1 MIKTGLDTQNLKH
14 LHDAPLRSSWHVYK
28 RLVGY
33 ATRYKGRLMVS
44 VFFAIVIA
52 ASFGTM
58 LFAVGTAVK
67 LTFYD
72 PTPASGKVHEDPA
85 QEIAGQIVH
94 YTGQMRDVIGW
105 APEGLDQKFIGT
117 VESMRADPMRA
128 LTIMSV
134 VVVILAMI
142 IGIARFIQ
150 EFFAGAIGAYITT
163 DLGRE
168 MYENLM
174 RQSVGY
180 FEANSS
186 GEILA
191 RFTNDIFMVNNG
203 LSSVF
208 VKLMRE
214 PLKLVMFLWVAISVD
229 LWLTLVGVCV
239 LPPVVYILV
248 RIGKKVRK
256 SVRRS
261 LQKIASMASVV
272 NETVQ
277 GIQIVKSFNMEEY
290 EISRVRT
297 EIGRLRRFLL
307 RIVGL
312 NAFTDPVTEF
322 LLVLGVVGFVLL
334 SGQRVVAGQLDAGD
348 LTQLYFSLAML
359 LDPVRK
365 LSSVNNQIQTSVAS
379 AERVFEFI
387 DLRPEVY
394 NRPGAKMLEG
404 FNDGI
409 QFDNVHFGYG
419 SGPEVLSGVN
429 LTVRKGEMVALV
441 GPSGAGKS
449 TLVKMLPRF
458 YDVTQGVIRID
469 GHDLREITVESLREQ
484 IGMVTQNT
492 ILFAE
497 SIRANITFGRDSYPH
512 ERVVSAARAAN
523 AAEFIEKLPKGYD
536 TTLAEAGSSLS
547 GGQRQRIAIARAV
560 IKDPGI
566 LILDEATSS
575 LDSESERLIQEALD
589 HFIEGRTALVIAHR
603 LSTVRR
609 ADRIVVMDGG
619 RIVEEGKHDELLAA
633 DGLYKRL
640 YETQFGPQESRA

>member
-1 MIKTGLDTQNLKH
+1 MKQLGLDIRQHGGTG
-14 LHDAPLRSSWHVYK
+14 DAPASSSWRVYK

-33 ATRYKGRLMVS
+33 AARYKLKLVVS
-44 VFFAIVIA
+44 LFFAIVIA

-58 LFAVGTAVK
+58 LFGVGTAVK
-67 LTFYD
+67 LTFYN
-72 PTPASGKVHEDPA
+72 PTPVEGEIPTDPA
-85 QEIAGQIVH
+85 ATIAADILR
-94 YTGQMRDVIGW
+94 YSNEMRATLGW
-105 APEGLDQKFIGT
+105 GPQGLDQWFLG
-117 VESMRADPMRA
+117 VVDAMRAEPMQA
-128 LTIMSV
+128 LMIVCCMV
-134 VVVILAMI
+134 VALAMV

-150 EFFAGAIGAYITT
+150 EYFAGSIGAYITT

-174 RQSVGY
+174 RQSVGF
-180 FEANSS
+180 FESRNS

-203 LSSVF
+203 LAGVF

-214 PLKLVMFLWVAISVD
+214 PLKAIMFLAVAFSVD
-229 LWLTLVGVCV
+229 VWLTLVGVCV
-239 LPPVVYILV
+239 LPPVMYILV
-248 RIGKKVRK
+248 RVGKKMRK

-261 LQKIASMASVV
+261 LQKIASMASLV

-277 GIQIVKSFNMEEY
+277 GVQIVKSFNMESY
-290 EISRVRT
+290 EIARVR
-297 EIGRLRRFLL
+297 EEVARLRKFLL
-307 RIVGL
+307 RIVRL
-312 NAFTDPVTEF
+312 NAATDPITEF

-359 LDPVRK
+359 MDPMRK

-387 DLRPEVY
+387 DLKPEVY
-394 NRPGAKMLEG
+394 DRPNAKAMPPFTSAIHFE
-404 FNDGI
+404 DI
-409 QFDNVHFGYG
+409 HFGYAK
-419 SGPEVLSGVN
+419 GPEVLRGVT
-429 LTVRKGEMVALV
+429 LEIAKGEMVALV

-449 TLVKMLPRF
+449 TLVKLLPRF
-458 YDVTQGVIRID
+458 YDVSSGALKFDGADIRD
-469 GHDLREITVESLREQ
+469 VTLESLRDH
-484 IGMVTQNT
+484 IGMVTQDT

-497 SIRANITFGRDSYPH
+497 TIRANITFGRDTYTD
-512 ERVVSAARAAN
+512 ERVRDAARAAN
-523 AAEFIEKLPKGYD
+523 ALEFIEKLPRGFD

-547 GGQRQRIAIARAV
+547 GGQRQRIAIARAI
-560 IKDPGI
+560 IKDPAI

-609 ADRIVVMDGG
+609 ADRIVVMDDG
-619 RIVEEGKHDELLAA
+619 RVVQQGKHDELLAMG
-633 DGLYKRL
+633 GLYKRL
-640 YETQFGPQESRA
+640 YETQFGPQETAV

>member
-1 MIKTGLDTQNLKH
+1 MIKTGIDTRQ
-14 LHDAPLRSSWHVYK
+14 HDPSREHSTLSSWRIYK

-33 ATRYKGRLMVS
+33 ATRYKSKLIISMI
-44 VFFAIVIA
+44 FAVVIA
-52 ASFGTM
+52 TSFGAM
-58 LFAVGTAVK
+58 LFAVGTTVK

-72 PTPASGKVHEDPA
+72 ATPASGEARPDPA
-85 QEIAGQIVH
+85 IEIAGQIT
-94 YTGQMRDVIGW
+94 YYSGRMQEVIGW
-105 APEGLDQKFIGT
+105 GPTALDQKFLGT
-117 VESMRADPMRA
+117 VEQMRVDPMRA
-128 LTIMSV
+128 LSIVSAIV
-134 VVVILAMI
+134 VLLALV

-150 EFFAGAIGAYITT
+150 EFYAGAIGAYITT

-174 RQSVGY
+174 RQPVGY
-180 FEANSS
+180 FESNNS

-203 LSSVF
+203 LAGVF

-239 LPPVVYILV
+239 LPVVLYILV

-261 LQKIASMASVV
+261 LQKIATMASVV

-277 GIQIVKSFNMEEY
+277 GIQIVKSFNMEGY
-290 EISRVRT
+290 ETARVHT
-297 EIGRLRRFLL
+297 EIGRLRQFLL

-312 NAFTDPVTEF
+312 NAATDPTTEF

-387 DLRPEVY
+387 DLKPAVCDK
-394 NRPGAKMLEG
+394 PGALALPAFTQSVRFENVTFAYEGGPNVIDGLTLE
-404 FNDGI
+404 I
-409 QFDNVHFGYG
+409 
-419 SGPEVLSGVN
+419 P
-429 LTVRKGEMVALV
+429 KGEMVALV

-449 TLVKMLPRF
+449 TLVKLLPRF
-458 YDVTQGVIRID
+458 YDVTGGSLKID
-469 GHDLREITVESLREQ
+469 GHDLRDITSASLRDQ
-484 IGMVTQNT
+484 IGMVTQDT

-497 SIRANITFGRDSYPH
+497 TIRANITFGREDFS
-512 ERVVSAARAAN
+512 EDRLRAAARAAN

-560 IKDPGI
+560 IKDPAI

-589 HFIEGRTALVIAHR
+589 HFIEGRTAVVIAHR

-609 ADRIVVMDGG
+609 ADRIVVMEAG
-619 RIVEEGKHDELLAA
+619 RVVQQGKHDELLAQG
-633 DGLYKRL
+633 GLYKRL
-640 YETQFGPQESRA
+640 YDTQFGLQEKKI